1 MFVYFTT
8 RWWLH
13 FLYLIYLVVFP
24 HFGNDSIIQFD
35 QHIFFQMGGINH
47 QLGNHMD
54 HVASCQKPHQPG
66 REFECTYAFD
76 SSVATKL
83 KNNGSG
89 RFFLGGS
96 QLDNS
101 DLFKVF

>member
-1 MFVYFTT
+1 
-8 RWWLH
+8 
-13 FLYLIYLVVFP
+13 
-24 HFGNDSIIQFD
+24 
-35 QHIFFQMGGINH
+35 
-47 QLGNHMD
+47 MD

>member
-1 MFVYFTT
+1 MVVAF
-8 RWWLH
+8 
-13 FLYLIYLVVFP
+13 FLYVIFNCFFP
-24 HFGNDSIIQFD
+24 AWEKIQSEREFD
-35 QHIFFQMGGINH
+35 QHMCSFQMGGINH
-47 QLGNHMD
+47 QLGNHVD

-89 RFFLGGS
+89 HFFWGGS
-96 QLDNS
+96 QQDNL

>member
-1 MFVYFTT
+1 MTQ
-8 RWWLH
+8 W
-13 FLYLIYLVVFP
+13 
-24 HFGNDSIIQFD
+24 SIIQFD